1 MVDIIAHPTGVVFG
15 ARAPYALDP
24 DSIFETAVKYDKALE
39 INSYFLRLDM
49 NEGLTARFKDLGG
62 RVVINTD
69 SHRPANLDMMKLGVE
84 VARRAG
90 LEKKDVIN
98 TGTLSEL
105 KAWKKSRKNICCKR
119 ICWNKSCRGKRS
131 RMYKL

>member
-1 MVDIIAHPTGVVFG
+1 M
-15 ARAPYALDP
+15 
-24 DSIFETAVKYDKALE
+24 
-39 INSYFLRLDM
+39 NSL
-49 NEGLTARFKDLGG
+49 AAKFKDSGG

-105 KAWKKSRKNICCKR
+105 KAWKKSRKR
-119 ICWNKSCRGKRS
+119 PYSS
-131 RMYKL
+131 S